1 MLVAKDFELIEHTA
15 DVGIMAYGA
24 DVREAFINA
33 ARGMFSLMVELESIR
48 EIEYRDIEVSAPDEE
63 SLLAAWLN
71 ELICLFD
78 AENMLF
84 SRFEITEFGDTHLR
98 AKAYGEPVDGSRHKL
113 KVGIKAAT
121 YHMLEVDRSDGGR
134 VQVLFDI

>member
-1 MLVAKDFELIEHTA
+1 MLVDKDFELIEHTA
-15 DVGIMAYGA
+15 DVGIMAYGV
-24 DVREAFINA
+24 DVRGAFVNS
-33 ARGMFSLMVELESIR
+33 ARGMFSLIVELGTINEV
-48 EIEYRDIEVSAPDEE
+48 EHRDIEASAPDVE

-78 AENMLF
+78 TENMLF

-98 AKAYGEPVDGSRHKL
+98 ARAYGEPVNDSRHRL

-121 YHMLEVDRSDGGR
+121 YHMLEVDQSDGGR
-134 VQVLFDI
+134 VRVLFDI

>member
-1 MLVAKDFELIEHTA
+1 MAKDFELIEHTA

-24 DVREAFINA
+24 DVREAFANA
-33 ARGMFSLMVELESIR
+33 ARGMFSLIVELGSIGEVEHR
-48 EIEYRDIEVSAPDEE
+48 YIEVTASDEE

-84 SRFEITEFGDTHLR
+84 SRFEITEFGDTFLR
-98 AKAYGEPVDGSRHKL
+98 AKAYGEPVDSSRHQL

>member
-24 DVREAFINA
+24 DVREAFVNA
-33 ARGMFSLMVELESIR
+33 ARGMFSLMVELGSIND
-48 EIEYRDIEVSAPDEE
+48 IEYRDVKVTAPDEE

-78 AENMLF
+78 TENMLF
-84 SRFEITEFGDTHLR
+84 SRFEITEFGDTRLR
-98 AKAYGEPVDGSRHKL
+98 AKAYGEPVDDARHKL

-134 VQVLFDI
+134 VRVLFDI

>member
-1 MLVAKDFELIEHTA
+1 MLVTKDFEFIEHTA

-24 DVREAFINA
+24 DVREAFVNA
-33 ARGMFSLMVELESIR
+33 ARGMFSLMVELESVR
-48 EIEYRDIEVSAPDEE
+48 EVEHRDIEVTAPDEE

-78 AENMLF
+78 TENMLF
-84 SRFEITEFGDTHLR
+84 SRFDITEFGDTHLR
-98 AKAYGEPVDGSRHKL
+98 AKAYGEPVDSSRHRL

-121 YHMLEVDRSDGGR
+121 YHMLEVDQSDGGR
-134 VQVLFDI
+134 VRVLFDI

>member
-24 DVREAFINA
+24 DVREAFVNA
-33 ARGMFSLMVELESIR
+33 ARGMFSLMVELGTINEVGH
-48 EIEYRDIEVSAPDEE
+48 RDIEASAPDVE

-78 AENMLF
+78 VENMLF

-98 AKAYGEPVDGSRHKL
+98 ARAYGEPVDSSRHRL

-121 YHMLEVDRSDGGR
+121 YHMLEVDQSDGGR
-134 VQVLFDI
+134 VRVLFDI